1 MASVLVTVSNGSTVS
16 VSVLMV
22 SQPVVVL
29 FTVSIIVDALVNTW
43 PFHVYGSWFAQM
55 ARVRVTVNSG
65 STVSVNVLIVSQPVV
80 VLLTVSIIV
89 DAALNT

>member
-1 MASVLVTVSNGSTVS
+1 MR

-29 FTVSIIVDALVNTW
+29 GTVSIIVDADVNTC
-43 PFHVYGSWFAQM
+43 PFHVYGSWFAQI

-65 STVSVNVLIVSQPVV
+65 STVNVSVLMVSQPVV
-80 VLLTVSIIV
+80 VLGTVSMIV
-89 DAALNT
+89 LAPVNT